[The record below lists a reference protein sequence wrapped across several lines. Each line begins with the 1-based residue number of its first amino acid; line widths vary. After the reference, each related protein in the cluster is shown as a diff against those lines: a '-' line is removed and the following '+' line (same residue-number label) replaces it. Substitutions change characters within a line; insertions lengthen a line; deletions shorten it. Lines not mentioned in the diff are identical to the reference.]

1 MKKYIIIGAI
11 MLAMC
16 IAISILWNMYSKEK
30 KERQRQESNVS
41 VLNDS
46 VKHSTI
52 RDSLNVAS
60 ISALNYTVDE
70 LKKYRAAD
78 LRLIKDLK
86 IKNKNLESLTKVN
99 TTIIDTIYKDRWH
112 ISPTNPDCLEYKD
125 RWATI
130 EACFKDSIVSY
141 AVRDSLDIVVDRI
154 PKHRFLWW
162 QWGTKGYKVNVV
174 NFNPH
179 SKIGYL
185 EYIRVEK

>member
-16 IAISILWNMYSKEK
+16 VAISILWNMYSAEK
-30 KERQRQESNVS
+30 RERQRQESNVT

-70 LKKYRAAD
+70 LKKYRAEN
-78 LRLIKDLK
+78 LQIINDLK
-86 IKNKNLESLTKVN
+86 IKKKNVESIIKVGTLTK
-99 TTIIDTIYKDRWH
+99 DTLRKEDLIPIPNK
-112 ISPTNPDCLEYKD
+112 PDCL
-125 RWATI
+125 R
-130 EACFKDSIVSY
+130 FKDKWSDITTCHKDSTVEY
-141 AVRDSLDIVVDRI
+141 HYTDSLDVIVDKV
-154 PKHRFLWW
+154 PKHKILWW
-162 QWGTKGYKVNVV
+162 SWGTKGYKVNVV

-179 SKIGYL
+179 STINYL